1 MRKAIISAVAAIM
14 AGLFLMLNYCMTPS
28 KQVYCYTV
36 DSSGTLYTVAEYNA
50 TSGMRIIGGENNAD
64 YTVNLEKVIG
74 RGIQYNDII
83 CVGDNVYLLSEGYN
97 GSENVVQVNRFGKD
111 GSHLGPVLALTLD
124 PDYAYYTAAFCE
136 TYDYSNNCARLFVTL
151 CTGKTIY
158 LEEIMSDSTAGD
170 PSRYTLGSGNTA
182 IWAGVYGQAVIYLD
196 ADRRVHA
203 INNNVN
209 DTTLDIESVNFDSP
223 FMISN
228 LIYGVDLSDVSM
240 SGIALSEDPKSKLV
254 LGGKYMDDL
263 GEINS
268 DTELAP
274 GVRFSDLRKIRY
286 TGWASDGFRYH
297 FLGIQ
302 KNGSERGKIYEF
314 NQGGNLVNVFDEP
327 LLPVGR
333 GLLMSG
339 LLAIGVFAAAFL
351 LLWIVERL
359 LALRKVVIKQAL
371 ISCVLVA
378 VSFCLMLFSSR
389 QLIRGLINNTET
401 SALSD
406 ILDYIAEEIDVDSFV
421 ENGIS
426 DDMMECIRR
435 FEERESSYYGGNKGY
450 FLSHMKTNVSVEFI
464 RVARMVDGEY
474 YYSYY
479 YGKQTPEALASYHT
493 SEKTLNAI
501 KQLDRKQVLVT
512 QSFALD
518 IEWYE
523 VSIPLYDSS
532 GNNVGFLMT
541 GVEYDSLQSSVKN
554 VSVWLT
560 SFWCMILCEICV
572 VFLLFLIKLLSP
584 MKKIKK
590 AVSEISEGRIGTRV
604 TLKTN
609 DELQDIAAS
618 FSEMS
623 VKLEKYFNDIN
634 LISKA
639 YERYLP
645 KDFFRLMGKGSVL
658 EVSPED
664 SRDVVLV
671 YLFIAIDMS
680 GVHRAGADGFS
691 ALNRIYGLVSM
702 TVSAFGGAVQS
713 LDDRQMTCI
722 FSEDT
727 ASAVESALTIRE
739 KLTAEGL
746 SDADV
751 RISLQRAKSTIGVIG
766 TGEAMKP
773 VTVSS
778 AIEFNRYISAI
789 MEQFDLSCVIT
800 EHVAEALCGV
810 NITTRYIGLMSE
822 LCGLSGSRFDI
833 KLYDVP
839 EGCMGEEKQLRLS
852 TLSAFNSGME
862 AYAQGNTREA
872 RSRMIEVLRV
882 NRGDLIAR
890 HYMMLCEKQV
900 SLLKEN
906 KDELRN
912 N

>member
-36 DSSGTLYTVAEYNA
+36 DSSGTLYTVAKYN
-50 TSGMRIIGGENNAD
+50 TISGMRIIGGENNAD
-64 YTVNLEKVIG
+64 YTVNLDKVLG
-74 RGIQYNDII
+74 GDLQYSDMI
-83 CVGDNVYLLSEGYN
+83 CLGDNVYLMSDGYS
-97 GSENVVQVNRFGKD
+97 GADYVTQVDRFGKD
-111 GSHLGPVLALTLD
+111 GSYLGPVLTMKLD
-124 PDYAYYTAAFCE
+124 PNYAYFTAAFCE
-136 TYDYSNNCARLFVTL
+136 AYDYSNKCAKLYATL
-151 CTGKTIY
+151 CTGESIY
-158 LEEIMSDSTAGD
+158 LQEIMLDSTVGELR
-170 PSRYTLGSGNTA
+170 RYSLGSGNA
-182 IWAGVYGQAVIYLD
+182 ANWVGVYKDAIIYMDANSRIHVINSD
-196 ADRRVHA
+196 KT
-203 INNNVN
+203 
-209 DTTLDIESVNFDSP
+209 DTTLDIEPVNFDSP
-223 FMISN
+223 FMISS
-228 LIYGVDLSDVSM
+228 LIYGVDLADVSM
-240 SGIALSEDPKSKLV
+240 AGISLREDPKSQLIF
-254 LGGKYMDDL
+254 GGKFIDDL
-263 GEINS
+263 GDINA

-274 GVRFSDLRKIRY
+274 GVRFSDLRKIKS
-286 TGWASDGFRYH
+286 TEWAAEEYRYH

-314 NQGGNLVNVFDEP
+314 NDGGSLVNVFDEP

-378 VSFCLMLFSSR
+378 ASFCLMLFSSR
-389 QLIRGLINNTET
+389 QLIRGLINSTET

-406 ILDYIAEEIDVDSFV
+406 MLDYIAEEIDVDSFA

-426 DDMMECIRR
+426 DEMMECIRR
-435 FEERESSYYGGNKGY
+435 FEERESSRYAGNNGY
-450 FLSHMKTNVSVEFI
+450 FLSHMRTNVSVDFI

-479 YGKQTPEALASYHT
+479 YGKQTPEALASYYT
-493 SEKTLNAI
+493 SEETLNAI
-501 KQLDRKQVLVT
+501 RQLDQKQVLVT
-512 QSFALD
+512 QSFALH

-541 GVEYDSLQSSVKN
+541 GVAYDSLQSSVKN
-554 VSVWLT
+554 VSVWLA
-560 SFWCMILCEICV
+560 SFWCTILCEICV

-691 ALNRIYGLVSM
+691 ALNRIYGLVST

-751 RISLQRAKSTIGVIG
+751 RISLQRAESTIGVIG

-789 MEQFDLSCVIT
+789 MERFDLSCVIT

-822 LCGLSGSRFDI
+822 LYGLSGSRFDI

-839 EGCMGEEKQLRLS
+839 EGCIGEEKQLRLS

-862 AYAQGNTREA
+862 AFAQGNTREA